1 MLERE
6 YDELS
11 SKSTAIHQVWKDLQ
25 DGQDWEEDVMEAQ
38 VKDLKE
44 EQDELR
50 SRQDRLQDLIDRAAG
65 VAPARREK
73 AIFDCK
79 DSSAESKK
87 PSGVDFL
94 LKHETYEA
102 AYIIEDNASSRIAL
116 SDADITSLMHEL
128 LNLAVGL

>member
-1 MLERE
+1 M
-6 YDELS
+6 
-11 SKSTAIHQVWKDLQ
+11 KDL
-25 DGQDWEEDVMEAQ
+25 E
-38 VKDLKE
+38 E

-50 SRQDRLQDLIDRAAG
+50 SRQDRLQDLLDQAAG
-65 VAPARREK
+65 VAPGRREK
-73 AIFDCK
+73 AIFDTK

-87 PSGVDFL
+87 PSGVAFL

-116 SDADITSLMHEL
+116 SDHLHDADITSLMHEL